1 MRNCSS
7 GARTRAWAS
16 SSARAAQRALQL
28 RHSARAVHAGGVG
41 WHAGVWH
48 CRAWHSAPG
57 KHARVQ
63 YLIVGSAAGAGTASQ
78 QGAKGS
84 CWGRRY
90 WELGRQPPLGGRQAA
105 KGFKPLARQAAK
117 SQAGRQAGGAGR
129 QAGRAAGRQKG
140 RQAGALRQAAGR
152 QAGGQGGG
160 GGFSSERRAGRRLRA
175 RVHTPR
181 GEDGIQGSKGGL
193 NVVWHIN
200 APSVHS

>member
-1 MRNCSS
+1 MALPRVALSARQARAGAVSYSRECCRGRDGVAARSQGQLLGQALL
-7 GARTRAWAS
+7 GARQ
-16 SSARAAQRALQL
+16 AA
-28 RHSARAVHAGGVG
+28 
-41 WHAGVWH
+41 
-48 CRAWHSAPG
+48 
-57 KHARVQ
+57 
-63 YLIVGSAAGAGTASQ
+63 TT
-78 QGAKGS
+78 
-84 CWGRRY
+84 
-90 WELGRQPPLGGRQAA
+90 GRQAAA

-129 QAGRAAGRQKG
+129 QAGRAAGRQKS